1 MRNTL
6 STLPITLR
14 LLRPNK
20 TSRHDDLIKIY
31 RVDFEDDCYKVVYVD
46 GDAETYSNKAVHES
60 VRFLT
65 GDEVDTY
72 LTSLFVLLTKDDDP
86 FDRFQIQAPGF
97 PCILLKV
104 EELRKPRV
112 REEILNVLPLL
123 TNFWKE

>member
-20 TSRHDDLIKIY
+20 ASKHDDLIKIY

-46 GDAETYSNKAVHES
+46 GDAETYSNKTVHES

-72 LTSLFVLLTKDDDP
+72 LTALFVLLTKDDDP
-86 FDRFQIQAPGF
+86 FDKFQIQAPGF

-104 EELRKPRV
+104 DELRKPRV

>member
-1 MRNTL
+1 MRQTL

-20 TSRHDDLIKIY
+20 SSKYDDLIKIY
-31 RVDFEDDCYKVVYVD
+31 RVDFEDDSYKVVYVD
-46 GDAETYSNKAVHES
+46 NDSATDSNKIVHES
-60 VRFLT
+60 VRYLT
-65 GDEVDTY
+65 GEEVDAY
-72 LTSLFVLLTKDDDP
+72 LTALFVLLTKDDDP
-86 FDRFQIQAPGF
+86 FDKFQIQAPGF

>member
-1 MRNTL
+1 MRTTL

-14 LLRPNK
+14 LLRPNMTAK
-20 TSRHDDLIKIY
+20 HDDLIKIY
-31 RVDFEDDCYKVVYVD
+31 RVDFEDDCYKIIYTD
-46 GDAETYSNKAVHES
+46 SDFGGDSTKVVHES
-60 VRFLT
+60 VRYLT

-86 FDRFQIQAPGF
+86 FDKFQIQAPGF
-97 PCILLKV
+97 PCILLNV
-104 EELRKPRV
+104 EELRKARV